1 MSPRFRLSP
10 SLAAGLLLL
19 APAAEAEIAV
29 MANGAILKIDSYD
42 VQGERIHLT
51 LRGGGEM
58 TIPLLRVER
67 IVDDEIEPEVPDAAP
82 ARADT
87 VRLVWHP
94 HDPVPEVPYGAE
106 IHRAAATAG
115 LNPAVVAA
123 LIRAESA
130 YDHRAVSRKGA
141 RGLMQ
146 LMPAT
151 AERFGVGSHELFD
164 PARNLAAGTAYLAR
178 LVERYDGA
186 LDLVLAGYNAGE
198 GAVAR
203 YQGVPPY
210 RETLGYIARIRRF
223 LGIDQAPATV
233 ASAMVPEG

>member
-1 MSPRFRLSP
+1 MSS
-10 SLAAGLLLL
+10 SLRSALLL
-19 APAAEAEIAV
+19 ASGALLPATAANAEIAL
-29 MANGAILKIDSYD
+29 MANGAILKIEAYE
-42 VQGERIHLT
+42 VQGERIRLT
-51 LRGGGEM
+51 LPSGGEM

-67 IVDDEIEPEVPDAAP
+67 IVDDEIEPEVPV
-82 ARADT
+82 ADPLPT
-87 VRLVWHP
+87 DSIRLAWH
-94 HDPVPEVPYGAE
+94 HDDPVPEVPYGAE
-106 IHRAAATAG
+106 IHRAAAAAG
-115 LNPAVVAA
+115 LNPAIVAA

-223 LGIDQAPATV
+223 LGIDEARNTM
-233 ASAMVPEG
+233 ASAVRSEG